1 MNLALEKWGRVIMGD
16 KGRGEIRGEAGEV
29 TGVVANV
36 PMTGSLGKRYG
47 AMFFILS
54 VTSN

>member
-1 MNLALEKWGRVIMGD
+1 MGG
-16 KGRGEIRGEAGEV
+16 KGRGEIRGESGKV
-29 TGVVANV
+29 NRVVADV
-36 PMTGSLGKRYG
+36 SIMDKRYG